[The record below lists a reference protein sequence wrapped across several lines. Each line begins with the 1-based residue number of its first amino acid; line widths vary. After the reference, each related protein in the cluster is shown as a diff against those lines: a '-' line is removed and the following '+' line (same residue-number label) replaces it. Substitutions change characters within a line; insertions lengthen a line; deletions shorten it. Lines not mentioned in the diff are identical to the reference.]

1 MKNTVNI
8 SASQQMKLRPWQII
22 TDSMKKYRSSGNG
35 MMLGL
40 AAGMSTRYYIYSNR
54 EPGEG
59 RVDLVLEPKVAL
71 LPGIIMEFKASKED
85 TGLLTL
91 AEDALRQI
99 DDKNYDTDMQHRGVH
114 EIVKYGIAFAGKKVE
129 IAT

>member
-1 MKNTVNI
+1 
-8 SASQQMKLRPWQII
+8 
-22 TDSMKKYRSSGNG
+22 
-35 MMLGL
+35 
-40 AAGMSTRYYIYSNR
+40 
-54 EPGEG
+54 
-59 RVDLVLEPKVAL
+59 
-71 LPGIIMEFKASKED
+71 MEFKASKED
-85 TGLLTL
+85 TGILTL